1 MALVNK
7 RRAAAA
13 AAANTQ
19 RQRTSHNALTPACTV
34 LHCKV
39 CSVNIGKA
47 EVKIVTNAANVAE
60 GSRVVVACVGAIVQ
74 GDALKKKTVGGR
86 AARPNVAVPWQCPPS
101 PALAP
106 PPQGASCGSGRL
118 DTPSGRPSRY
128 QAQPLPRVLE
138 LVATKVADSAA
149 LDHARPRVRRHAS
162 RRAHA
167 RLDGRRCGRRR
178 HRARGLRAWGP
189 TAREET
195 ADGRQ
200 VSAGRRGDC
209 VA

>member
-7 RRAAAA
+7 RRAAAS
-13 AAANTQ
+13 AANTQ

-86 AARPNVAVPWQCPPS
+86 AARPNVAVPWQCPLCMQAAPTS
-101 PALAP
+101 LLLRAPLAAQGGSTRPAGDPA
-106 PPQGASCGSGRL
+106 A
-118 DTPSGRPSRY
+118 TRPSHC
-128 QAQPLPRVLE
+128 LGC
-138 LVATKVADSAA
+138 S
-149 LDHARPRVRRHAS
+149 S
-162 RRAHA
+162 
-167 RLDGRRCGRRR
+167 
-178 HRARGLRAWGP
+178 
-189 TAREET
+189 
-195 ADGRQ
+195 
-200 VSAGRRGDC
+200 
-209 VA
+209 